1 MIDTPN
7 LNLPY
12 LLAAQSQKHVTHNEA
27 LRALDSLVQLSV
39 LDRDFAAP
47 PSAPVEGDRY
57 IVAAGASGAWAGK
70 TAKIAAYQDAA
81 WLFYTPKEG
90 WVAWVA
96 DENALVVFD
105 GVGWALAASGGGGGG
120 ASDHG
125 LLVGLSDDDHPQ
137 YHTDAR
143 GDARYTRLAPA
154 TLGVNATADTTNRL
168 TVGSAASLFNH
179 TGTGG
184 HQIKVNKAAAGDTA
198 SFLFQTGFS
207 GRAEIGTT
215 GDDDFHFKVSANGS
229 VWKQAIVVDRSTG
242 AVSLPNTPRTMTQK
256 IYTASA
262 TWTKP
267 AGLTK
272 IQVWG
277 IGAGGSTPDSTAATG
292 EANPCSGGGSGT
304 YGFKEIL
311 ASSLGAT
318 ESVTVGVAVAAS
330 AGEASSFGAHMT
342 LPGGAAGNLMG
353 SGTVQT
359 SVSTGLAGAA
369 SGADWSVTGSRGAR
383 GFRWSGTM
391 AQGGNGTPSAFGSGG
406 SGNINSSAIDANAYG
421 AGGGGPC
428 SVNTTTRAGALGG
441 NGVMF
446 VLEIY

>member
-39 LDRDFAAP
+39 LDRDLAAP
-47 PSAPVEGDRY
+47 PSAPAEGDRY

-154 TLGVNATADTTNRL
+154 TLGGECDGRHNQPAD
-168 TVGSAASLFNH
+168 
-179 TGTGG
+179 
-184 HQIKVNKAAAGDTA
+184 
-198 SFLFQTGFS
+198 
-207 GRAEIGTT
+207 GR
-215 GDDDFHFKVSANGS
+215 
-229 VWKQAIVVDRSTG
+229 
-242 AVSLPNTPRTMTQK
+242 
-256 IYTASA
+256 
-262 TWTKP
+262 
-267 AGLTK
+267 
-272 IQVWG
+272 
-277 IGAGGSTPDSTAATG
+277 
-292 EANPCSGGGSGT
+292 
-304 YGFKEIL
+304 
-311 ASSLGAT
+311 
-318 ESVTVGVAVAAS
+318 
-330 AGEASSFGAHMT
+330 
-342 LPGGAAGNLMG
+342 
-353 SGTVQT
+353 
-359 SVSTGLAGAA
+359 
-369 SGADWSVTGSRGAR
+369 
-383 GFRWSGTM
+383 
-391 AQGGNGTPSAFGSGG
+391 
-406 SGNINSSAIDANAYG
+406 
-421 AGGGGPC
+421 
-428 SVNTTTRAGALGG
+428 
-441 NGVMF
+441 
-446 VLEIY
+446 